1 MFYSLGVQKFIL
13 GGIMSDQN
21 DQASP
26 ALQPQQ
32 PIVIR
37 DPKFTPKLNEA
48 LAKAQAQFIQPEKN
62 KEVEVKKW
70 DEPSRTM
77 KVLYK
82 TNYADL
88 KNVVEAFRPHI
99 SKHGLSWT
107 QKTVQTQAGWRL
119 VLTLRHESGE
129 YDETSMPINLEQAP
143 QQVGS
148 QLTYLKRY
156 QAAAYFGIAAD
167 DDDDGNA
174 AHGNE
179 ATFADKGKKNSH
191 AKQEPAQNKDRGG
204 ESPAKPPQQQSNPA
218 SNNVE
223 RKADA
228 SVSSPGNSPEQEPK
242 KPEPEDYVM
251 PIGSDQVKGK
261 AIGMLDEKTLRGILS
276 WTEVE
281 AKKVPPT
288 QSPSLLLEISSN
300 VKAFLKSMGEEA

>member
-1 MFYSLGVQKFIL
+1 
-13 GGIMSDQN
+13 MSDQN

-62 KEVEVKKW
+62 KSVEVKK
-70 DEPSRTM
+70 EGR
-77 KVLYK
+77 VLYT

-99 SKHGLSWT
+99 AKHGLSWT

-129 YDETSMPINLEQAP
+129 YDETSMPINLDQAP

-179 ATFADKGKKNSH
+179 ATFADKGKKNSQ
-191 AKQEPAQNKDRGG
+191 AKQAPPAQKTDRGG
-204 ESPAKPPQQQSNPA
+204 ESPAKPPQQQSKPA
-218 SNNVE
+218 PGDVE

-228 SVSSPGNSPEQEPK
+228 SVPGPGNSPEQEPK